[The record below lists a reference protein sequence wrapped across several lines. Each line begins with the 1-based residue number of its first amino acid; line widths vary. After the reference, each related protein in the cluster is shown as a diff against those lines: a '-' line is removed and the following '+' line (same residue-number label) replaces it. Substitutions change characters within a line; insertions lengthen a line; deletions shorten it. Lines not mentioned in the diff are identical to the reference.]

1 MTSKGWVRQMTTKPM
16 LTKSERDELKY
27 YNFTYLLMYFA
38 LKYRSES
45 NIFYADRFQEIF
57 PKTHVVISRYAIR
70 LADMGYIEIVG
81 SLRSREW
88 FIKTLKSE
96 ECLESLDLSVNIDHP
111 SWDDFD
117 NRGAYIG
124 KENNEQ

>member
-1 MTSKGWVRQMTTKPM
+1 MTSKGWVRQMTSKPM

-45 NIFYADRFQEIF
+45 NNFYADRFQEIF
-57 PKTHVVISRYAIR
+57 PKTHVVMSKYAIR
-70 LADMGYIEIVG
+70 LEEMGYIEIIG

-88 FIKTLKSE
+88 FIKALKTE
-96 ECLESLDLSVNIDHP
+96 DCLTSLDLSVNIDHP

-117 NRGAYIG
+117 NRGAYID
-124 KENNEQ
+124 KENN

>member
-45 NIFYADRFQEIF
+45 NNFYADRFQEIF
-57 PKTHVVISRYAIR
+57 PKTHVVMSKYAIR
-70 LADMGYIEIVG
+70 LEEMGYIEIIG

-88 FIKTLKSE
+88 FIRALKTE
-96 ECLESLDLSVNIDHP
+96 DCLTSLDLSVNIDHP

-117 NRGAYIG
+117 NRGAYID
-124 KENNEQ
+124 KENN

>member
-1 MTSKGWVRQMTTKPM
+1 MTSKGWVRQMTSKPM

-45 NIFYADRFQEIF
+45 NNFYADRFQEIF
-57 PKTHVVISRYAIR
+57 PKTHVVMSKYATR
-70 LADMGYIEIVG
+70 LEEMGYIEIVG

-88 FIKTLKSE
+88 FIKTLKTE
-96 ECLESLDLSVNIDHP
+96 DCLTSLDLSVNIDHP

-117 NRGAYIG
+117 NRGAYID
-124 KENNEQ
+124 KENN

>member
-45 NIFYADRFQEIF
+45 NNFYADRFQEIF
-57 PKTHVVISRYAIR
+57 PKTHVVMSRYATR
-70 LADMGYIEIVG
+70 LEEMGYIEIVG

-88 FIKTLKSE
+88 YIRALKTE
-96 ECLESLDLSVNIDHP
+96 DCLTSLDLSVNIDHP

-117 NRGAYIG
+117 NRGAYIDT
-124 KENNEQ
+124 ENN